1 MFFIKLGVNFT
12 LASDKEIGSLYSLLI
27 IYLLI
32 LKREKKGEREKH
44 WFVVPFIPSL
54 IDSCMCP
61 DQTDSEP
68 TTLAYPDG
76 ALTNWVNPA
85 RAHSTDI

>member
-1 MFFIKLGVNFT
+1 MIFFFLMFFIKLGVNFT

-44 WFVVPFIPSL
+44 
-54 IDSCMCP
+54 
-61 DQTDSEP
+61 
-68 TTLAYPDG
+68 
-76 ALTNWVNPA
+76 
-85 RAHSTDI
+85 